1 MKKSIIN
8 SLVITLIIIIGGFA
22 QNTDDAIRILDN
34 QIGFG
39 GRAIG
44 MGGAYAAVANDYS
57 AIYWN
62 PAGLAQMRKMEVWL
76 ELSHI
81 RYGNDISYPYSH
93 NEGDMIYS
101 SSASQTVTKFNSI
114 GFTFPVPTYHG
125 SLVFSVGYQRVK
137 DFEYANEFLGVS
149 DQTSD
154 RLSFAKVDPDN
165 PDSVYIYDFFGED
178 VEKEGYLT
186 DEGSINQWSAAGAI
200 DVTPN
205 LSLGL
210 GLNFW
215 TGSSEYTQSFNQLDK
230 FNYFNEYP
238 TDFDYYSE
246 ERILFSKY
254 SSFNAKLGSLL
265 RLGRLMRLSV
275 GLESPQTFSVE
286 EEYFT
291 DSKLGY
297 DDGFEDNLE
306 GADAEDSGIYK
317 YKVKIPFRFSIGA
330 SLSLGMILLS
340 GSAEYMDWTQV
351 KFATDE
357 LRDLNRSFSTEYRET
372 VKLRLGGEIGLPFQ
386 ASQFRAGAIYDPTPL
401 VDKDFDW
408 DRKYLTLGYGL
419 LIERIFKI
427 DLAYVY
433 GMWKQATF
441 DNLTSEGTEEDVT
454 YQKLLLTL
462 SFRY

>member
-1 MKKSIIN
+1 MKKFIIN
-8 SLVITLIIIIGGFA
+8 SFVILFIITFSGYA

-62 PAGLAQMRKMEVWL
+62 PAGLAQMRKMEVLL

-81 RYGNDISYPYSH
+81 RYGNDISYPYYH

-101 SSASQTVTKFNSI
+101 SSSSQTVTKFNSI
-114 GFTFPVPTYHG
+114 GFTFPVPTYSG
-125 SLVFSVGYQRVK
+125 SLVFSVGYQRIK
-137 DFEYANEFLGVS
+137 DFEYANEFLGIS
-149 DQTSD
+149 DQGSD
-154 RLSFAKVDPDN
+154 RLSFAGVDPDN
-165 PDSVYIYDFFGED
+165 PEDVYDFFGED

-215 TGSSEYTQSFNQLDK
+215 TGSSEYAQSYNHLDK
-230 FNYFNEYP
+230 FNYFDMYP
-238 TDFDYYSE
+238 ADFDNYSE
-246 ERILFSKY
+246 ERTLFSKY
-254 SSFNAKLGSLL
+254 SSFNAKLGSIL

-286 EEYFT
+286 EEYFI
-291 DSKLGY
+291 DSKLRF
-297 DDGFEDNLE
+297 DDGFEDNFE
-306 GADAEDSGIYK
+306 EADAEESGIYK
-317 YKVKIPFRFSIGA
+317 YKVKMPFRFSLGA
-330 SLSLGMILLS
+330 SLSLGTILLS

-351 KFATDE
+351 KFASDE
-357 LRDLNRSFSTEYRET
+357 LKELNRSFATDYRET
-372 VKLRLGGEIGLPFQ
+372 VKLRLGGEIGLPFL

-408 DRKYLTLGYGL
+408 DRKYLTMGYGL
-419 LIERIFKI
+419 LIERIVKI

-441 DNLTSEGTEEDVT
+441 DDLTPEGTEEDVT
-454 YQKLLLTL
+454 YQKLLLTI